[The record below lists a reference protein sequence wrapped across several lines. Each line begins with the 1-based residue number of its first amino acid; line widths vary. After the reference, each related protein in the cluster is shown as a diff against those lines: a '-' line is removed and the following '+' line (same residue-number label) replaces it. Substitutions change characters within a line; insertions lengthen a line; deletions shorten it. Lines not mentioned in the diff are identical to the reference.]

1 MPPSAAV
8 SFVEETTRDGLPEGE
23 VVLLSKREH
32 ALHSFLAPRL
42 GSHGWRLLDRRFFSE
57 GKDICFQRHA
67 AGLSARKE
75 TRFNLGPQVK
85 SDGHGN
91 LSFLFY
97 VSSGS
102 TVVHRTNAK
111 LPSTHPALF

>member
-8 SFVEETTRDGLPEGE
+8 HFVEETTRDGLAEGE

-32 ALHSFLAPRL
+32 ALHSFLSPRL
-42 GSHGWRLLDRRFFSE
+42 GSHGWRLLHRRFLSE

-67 AGLSARKE
+67 AGMSARKE
-75 TRFNLGPQVK
+75 TRFNLWPQVK

-91 LSFLFY
+91 LSSILRQLIA
-97 VSSGS
+97 S

-111 LPSTHPALF
+111 SLSTHAALF

>member
-1 MPPSAAV
+1 M
-8 SFVEETTRDGLPEGE
+8 F
-23 VVLLSKREH
+23 LSKFEH
-32 ALHSFLAPRL
+32 AAYSFLSSPL
-42 GSHGWRLLDRRFFSE
+42 GCRGWHWLDRRFLSE

-67 AGLSARKE
+67 AGMSARKE
-75 TRFNLGPQVK
+75 TRFNLWPQVK

-91 LSFLFY
+91 LSSILRQL
-97 VSSGS
+97 VAS